1 MGKSG
6 LHEKVPDEAMIRFA
20 LGTAQ
25 FGLDY
30 GVANRTGQVGQSE
43 VAAILNRAAAAG
55 IDTLDTAIA
64 YGQSEACLGKA
75 GMTGWRV
82 ITKLPPLPP
91 DIASV
96 SQWIDDQIGGSL
108 RRLGIA
114 QLEAVLLHSS
124 RDLLGPH
131 CDGYLRTLTH
141 VKSAGLTRALGVSI
155 YEPAE
160 LDDLWPIWRPDIVQ
174 APCNVLDRR
183 LIRSGWL
190 ERLTRHGVRV
200 HVRSA
205 FLQGL
210 LLMPPERRPDGFEP
224 WSAILNRWTAW
235 CNERGV
241 SALQGALAFVR
252 NLNGVEFVVV
262 GVDAVQQLQQIL
274 ALSTVNE
281 PPPPEDIF
289 SEDRNLIDPSRWRAA

>member
-1 MGKSG
+1 M
-6 LHEKVPDEAMIRFA
+6 HEKVSAEAMIRFA

-30 GVANRTGQVGQSE
+30 GVANRSGQVGQSE
-43 VAAILNRAAAAG
+43 VAAILCCAAAAG

-64 YGQSEACLGKA
+64 YGQSEASLGLV

-82 ITKLPPLPP
+82 ITKLPPLPH
-91 DIASV
+91 DISDV
-96 SQWIDDQIGGSL
+96 PRWIDDQIGGSL
-108 RRLGIA
+108 RRLGIT

-124 RDLLGPH
+124 RDLLGRH
-131 CDGYLRTLTH
+131 RDTYLRTLSD
-141 VKSAGLTRALGVSI
+141 VKSAGLTRAVGVSI

-183 LIRSGWL
+183 LTRSGWL
-190 ERLTRHGVRV
+190 ERLSRHGVRV

-224 WSAILNRWTAW
+224 WSAVLDRWSAW
-235 CNERGV
+235 CNGRGV
-241 SALQGALAFVR
+241 SPLQGALAFVQA
-252 NLNGVEFVVV
+252 LNGVEFVVV
-262 GVDAVQQLQQIL
+262 GVDAVEQLQQIL
-274 ALSTVNE
+274 ALSTGAE
-281 PPPPEDIF
+281 PPPPEDMF
-289 SEDRNLIDPSRWRAA
+289 SEDRNLIDPSRWKVA